1 MGKKRRI
8 VTKFDI
14 RQNACLSNTLYNT
27 TFIIEEVR
35 SSIIRKVVLSIAKRI
50 KKVSKRVI
58 VIEGRRA
65 PTISQIREEISID
78 RFYMENP
85 HIKQEVEAM
94 MKRL

>member
-14 RQNACLSNTLYNT
+14 RQNACLSNILYNT

-35 SSIIRKVVLSIAKRI
+35 SSIMRKVVE
-50 KKVSKRVI
+50 KVSRRVI

-78 RFYMENP
+78 RFYNEFP
-85 HIKQEVEAM
+85 
-94 MKRL
+94 